1 VTTPRTPLVHAWGTP
16 PIVMTCGV
24 DRPTGYSPKASETTA
39 VNGVRWFEQAGSDPV
54 VWTAV
59 RLDSG
64 GAAPVYVRLTV
75 PTSYAEQGA
84 FLVDLA
90 PALRAALAD

>member
-1 VTTPRTPLVHAWGTP
+1 
-16 PIVMTCGV
+16 MTCGV
-24 DRPTGYSPKASETTA
+24 GQPTGYSPTSSETTA

-59 RLDSG
+59 GADSSS
-64 GAAPVYVRLTV
+64 AQPVFIRLTV
-75 PTSYAEQGA
+75 PTSYSGQGA

-90 PALRAALAD
+90 PALRAALTN